1 MLTNEQLGARVDRV
15 EGRLA
20 SVEEQVAS
28 IKAGMATKSDI
39 ERVLSAVASVESK
52 TAGPVEVYS
61 TTKSIGKF
69 AVWGGTIIAAIF
81 GAIVAVKEWVLR

>member
-1 MLTNEQLGARVDRV
+1 MPLTDEQLGDRVDQLDA
-15 EGRLA
+15 RLA
-20 SVEEQVAS
+20 SVERN
-28 IKAGMATKSDI
+28 MATKDDI
-39 ERVLSAVASVESK
+39 RQILDAVASLEAK

-69 AVWGGTIIAAIF
+69 ALWAGTIVAAVF